1 MSHRALK
8 MLSHIYHLGSAH
20 NWSPLTSALHSWT
33 NFRLS
38 PVYPHATS
46 PFHLQTQQ
54 LENFSWLST
63 GCLISYWVL
72 WGVQPITIYRSHPLL
87 NVRKTGEENTIIF
100 GEKNHTSDPQAS
112 LASQV
117 SIVGQVNLTIRI
129 EKHCPAHTSN
139 ITNLIYNVYLTYW
152 LKKL

>member
-20 NWSPLTSALHSWT
+20 NRSPLTSALHSWT
-33 NFRLS
+33 SFRLS
-38 PVYPHATS
+38 PVYPHTTS

-54 LENFSWLST
+54 LGNFSWLST
-63 GCLISYWVL
+63 GCLISYWVS

-87 NVRKTGEENTIIF
+87 NVRKTGEENTIIS
-100 GEKNHTSDPQAS
+100 GEKNHTSDPQGS